1 MTPQEEKEFVEQAF
15 GKLMERGWFPG
26 QKLERSTI
34 IGQEIAAFEQ
44 AHKVILPS
52 LYKAYL
58 TSYRFP
64 RNDFHSI
71 CSIIEKNEELR
82 PLWLIIDSPWTM
94 DDISERME
102 ILQEIRE
109 FCELPEDCFRNLI
122 PIGDWGAGWG
132 PLCIDLSRPEDQVDE
147 KRKETWSLI
156 WFDHEEF
163 EWDEYYLG
171 EDRLLH
177 GHEALPDLK
186 TLLEW
191 YFYGTLEDRFEQEEG
206 IRPGYQWYH
215 DLLKR

>member
-58 TSYRFP
+58 TSYRLP

-109 FCELPEDCFRNLI
+109 FCELPED
-122 PIGDWGAGWG
+122 
-132 PLCIDLSRPEDQVDE
+132 
-147 KRKETWSLI
+147 RKSVV
-156 WFDHEEF
+156 
-163 EWDEYYLG
+163 
-171 EDRLLH
+171 
-177 GHEALPDLK
+177 
-186 TLLEW
+186 
-191 YFYGTLEDRFEQEEG
+191 
-206 IRPGYQWYH
+206 
-215 DLLKR
+215 